1 MQTSEFIDQLAAGN
15 VSSAKDMLNDLL
27 SSRAFEALET
37 RKVQL
42 AQNIFNGGQSEET
55 PEEATTEEQ

>member
-55 PEEATTEEQ
+55 PEKATTEEQ

>member
-55 PEEATTEEQ
+55 TEEATTEEQ

>member
-42 AQNIFNGGQSEET
+42 AQNIFNGAQSEET
-55 PEEATTEEQ
+55 QEEATTEEQ